1 MLPTS
6 LFEIVG
12 SQDIDASKGRD
23 RGAGSRNRTHDQRF
37 TKPLLYQLSYAGLSE
52 ILLAQKPLQAT
63 IERKAR
69 PSTRQTQ
76 RTKSTAIGAVALV
89 TDGGLHELPREHA
102 AENGLRTLKKK
113 CSCHGARDTRISRR
127 QLRGPTR
134 AASG

>member
-12 SQDIDASKGRD
+12 SQDVDASKGRD

-52 ILLAQKPLQAT
+52 ILLAQKPPQAT

-76 RTKSTAIGAVALV
+76 RTKSRAIGAVALV
-89 TDGGLHELPREHA
+89 TDGGLHELRASTPRKMGSA
-102 AENGLRTLKKK
+102 L
-113 CSCHGARDTRISRR
+113 
-127 QLRGPTR
+127 
-134 AASG
+134 